1 MFVEVNEKID
11 RSMPSLP
18 DGLERPKVM
27 KASATDIPAFY
38 INLTLKNYSED
49 DFRKMSR
56 FAEDVICKRLE
67 QQTEVAMV
75 DVSGHLDDQIMII
88 PDKDKLAQIGM
99 TQSQFESAVKSSNVR
114 LGTLTIADGQYR
126 YSVKFLSTVEDE
138 DDIADVY
145 FRSGDRI

>member
-1 MFVEVNEKID
+1 MDYVFVEINEKID

-99 TQSQFESAVKSSNVR
+99 TQSQFESAVKSSNVSY
-114 LGTLTIADGQYR
+114 GQ
-126 YSVKFLSTVEDE
+126 
-138 DDIADVY
+138 
-145 FRSGDRI
+145 GP